1 MESLPDV
8 SIVSH
13 FKDLPDPRIE
23 RAKKH
28 RLIDIIVIALGSI
41 MVGGDG
47 FQDMELFGISKQAWL
62 EQILDLPNGI
72 PSHDTFGR
80 VLARL
85 NPKRFHQCFLSW
97 TQAVSEFT
105 QGAMV
110 SLDGK
115 TVKASFDRATELSP
129 VHVVS
134 AWCSQNGGLV
144 MGQLRACPGLD
155 PGTHSKS
162 NEITAIPELLELLA
176 IKGCIVTIDA
186 MGCQRAIVKQIRD
199 QQGDYLVTLKGNHK
213 RTYRA
218 VTRYFHDHVEHN
230 LSLRNENTFFDAFDT
245 SHGRT
250 VRRRLWVLRDLG
262 GMAELE
268 KWPGVHSIIVVETIR
283 AAHSRDKVTSNYRF
297 YLSSLVR
304 SAADFAALI
313 RQHWHFENKLH
324 WSLDVTFNEDR
335 CRIRKDH
342 APENMAALR
351 RLALN
356 LLRQERSKA
365 ISVRQKRLPCSLNEG
380 YLLQVLS
387 GAS

>member
-1 MESLPDV
+1 MESMPDV

-47 FQDMELFGISKQAWL
+47 FQDMELFGKSKQAWL
-62 EQILDLPNGI
+62 QQFLDLPNGI

-80 VLARL
+80 VFARL

-97 TQAVSEFT
+97 TQAVSKLT
-105 QGAMV
+105 QGAVV

-144 MGQLRACPGLD
+144 MGQLK
-155 PGTHSKS
+155 THSKS
-162 NEITAIPELLELLA
+162 NEITAIPELLKLLA
-176 IKGCIVTIDA
+176 IKGCIVTTCA
-186 MGCQRAIVKQIRD
+186 MGCQRAIIRQILD

-230 LSLRNENTFFDAFDT
+230 FSRRDEDTFFDAFDT

-250 VRRRLWVLRDLG
+250 VRRRLWVRRDLG
-262 GMAELE
+262 GIAELE
-268 KWPGVHSIIVVETIR
+268 KWPGVNSIIAVETIR
-283 AAHSRDKVTSNYRF
+283 AAHARAKVTSNYCF
-297 YLSSLVR
+297 YLSSLTR
-304 SAADFAALI
+304 CAADFAALI
-313 RQHWHFENKLH
+313 RQHWHIENKLH
-324 WSLDVTFNEDR
+324 GSLDVAFNEDR

-342 APENMAALR
+342 AAANMAALR

-356 LLRQERSKA
+356 LLRQQRSRA
-365 ISVRQKRLPCSLNEG
+365 LSVRQKRLLCSLDAG
-380 YLLQVLS
+380 YLLQVLA
-387 GAS
+387 GAT

>member
-1 MESLPDV
+1 
-8 SIVSH
+8 
-13 FKDLPDPRIE
+13 
-23 RAKKH
+23 
-28 RLIDIIVIALGSI
+28 
-41 MVGGDG
+41 
-47 FQDMELFGISKQAWL
+47 
-62 EQILDLPNGI
+62 
-72 PSHDTFGR
+72 
-80 VLARL
+80 
-85 NPKRFHQCFLSW
+85 
-97 TQAVSEFT
+97 
-105 QGAMV
+105 
-110 SLDGK
+110 
-115 TVKASFDRATELSP
+115 
-129 VHVVS
+129 
-134 AWCSQNGGLV
+134 
-144 MGQLRACPGLD
+144 MGQLK
-155 PGTHSKS
+155 THSKS

-186 MGCQRAIVKQIRD
+186 MGCQRAIVKQIHD

-230 LSLRNENTFFDAFDT
+230 FSLRNENTFFDAFDT

-250 VRRRLWVLRDLG
+250 VRRRIWVLREVSTL
-262 GMAELE
+262 AELA
-268 KWPGVHSIIVVETIR
+268 KWAGVKSVVAVETIR
-283 AAHSRDKVTSNYRF
+283 AAHARAKVTSNYRF

-304 SAADFAALI
+304 CAADFAALI
-313 RQHWHFENKLH
+313 RQHWHIENKLH

-356 LLRQERSKA
+356 LLRQECSRA
-365 ISVRQKRLPCSLNEG
+365 ISVRQKRLLCSLNEG

>member
-1 MESLPDV
+1 MACMPDV

-47 FQDMELFGISKQAWL
+47 FRDMELFGKSKQAWL
-62 EQILDLPNGI
+62 QQLLDLPNGI

-80 VLARL
+80 VFARL
-85 NPKRFHQCFLSW
+85 NPKHFHPCFLSW
-97 TQAVSEFT
+97 AQAVSKLT
-105 QGAMV
+105 QGAVV

-144 MGQLRACPGLD
+144 MGQLK
-155 PGTHSKS
+155 THSKS
-162 NEITAIPELLELLA
+162 NEITAIPELLKLLA

-186 MGCQRAIVKQIRD
+186 MGCQRAIIRQILD

-213 RTYRA
+213 NTYRA

-230 LSLRNENTFFDAFDT
+230 FSLRDEDTFFDAFDV
-245 SHGRT
+245 SHGRR

-262 GMAELE
+262 GIAELE
-268 KWPGVHSIIVVETIR
+268 KWPGVNSIIAVETIR
-283 AAHSRDKVTSNYRF
+283 AAHGRAKVTSNYRF
-297 YLSSLVR
+297 YLSSLTR
-304 SAADFAALI
+304 CAADFAALI
-313 RQHWHFENKLH
+313 RQHWHIENKLH
-324 WSLDVTFNEDR
+324 WSLDVAFNEDR

-342 APENMAALR
+342 AAANMAALR

-356 LLRQERSKA
+356 LLRQERSRA
-365 ISVRQKRLPCSLNEG
+365 LSVRQKRLLCSLDDG
-380 YLLQVLS
+380 YLLQVLA
-387 GAS
+387 GAT